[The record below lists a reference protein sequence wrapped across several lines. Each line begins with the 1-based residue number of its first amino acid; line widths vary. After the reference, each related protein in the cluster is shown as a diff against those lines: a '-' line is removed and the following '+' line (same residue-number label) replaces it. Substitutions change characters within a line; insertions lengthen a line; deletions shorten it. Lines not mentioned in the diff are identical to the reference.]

1 MKNKEKKCPFHKIE
15 IPKDRQVILT
25 DSLSFVWK
33 QDPKGYFLVKIE
45 KGEICCGFVN
55 PKHKM
60 ILELRGSN
68 PDKIIKEIIKRK
80 LCNIDNLGYIASE
93 LMLARYCLEKK
104 KRYIQR

>member
-1 MKNKEKKCPFHKIE
+1 MEKEKKKCPFHDIE
-15 IPKDRQVILT
+15 IPPNRPVVLT
-25 DSLSFVWK
+25 DSLNFVWK
-33 QDPKGYFLVKIE
+33 QDPMGYFLVKIE
-45 KGEICCGFVN
+45 NKQICCGFVTS
-55 PKHKM
+55 KHKM